1 MSVRDQM
8 AFAARIRR
16 PEAEPLL
23 PGISAQ
29 RMAVYEELFFNN
41 LDGFVTSGF
50 PVLCL
55 ILGEAR
61 RRRLV
66 RAFIDRHRGRTPY
79 FLEIGE
85 EFVAWLE
92 AGGGAEAGDPAFLA
106 ELAHYERV
114 ELALDIACAE
124 LPTQGWSPLAWPLA
138 YAWPVHRIGPAFQ
151 PDAPPPQPTLLL
163 LRREADGEV
172 RFSELSPLAYRL
184 VERLGESPE
193 LSGREQL
200 RALAAEAGSQDIDS
214 FVAQG
219 RALLE
224 QMRAS
229 GVVPGT
235 RAHRSA

>member
-16 PEAEPLL
+16 PDAEPLL

-50 PVLCL
+50 PVLCR

-66 RAFIDRHRGRTPY
+66 RAFLGWHRGRTPY

-85 EFVAWLE
+85 EFIAWLE

-114 ELALDIACAE
+114 ELALDIACDE
-124 LPTQGWSPLAWPLA
+124 LPSRGWSPLAWPLA
-138 YAWPVHRIGPAFQ
+138 YAWPVQRLSAEFQ
-151 PDAPPPQPTLLL
+151 PAEPPAEPTCLLAWRDAAQ
-163 LRREADGEV
+163 RV
-172 RFSELSPLAYRL
+172 RFQQLSPFTYHLALRL
-184 VERLGESPE
+184 QAGASSSE
-193 LSGREQL
+193 
-200 RALAAEAGSQDIDS
+200 ALLDLAETNGLPADDHYFANAGALLDQWQRQDIW
-214 FVAQG
+214 FPPA
-219 RALLE
+219 
-224 QMRAS
+224 
-229 GVVPGT
+229 T
-235 RAHRSA
+235 